1 MLHLSFLF
9 SSFFNRTLKSATT
22 ESKLAIAYIHIMC
35 IKKDKIDLSGFI
47 SGFRPAD
54 SCKTACRDMQPI
66 PHSCA
71 FKALL
76 QAGHKVPGQTVESAG
91 ED

>member
-1 MLHLSFLF
+1 MTEA
-9 SSFFNRTLKSATT
+9 NT

-35 IKKDKIDLSGFI
+35 IKKDKNDLSGFI
-47 SGFRPAD
+47 SGFRPVD

-66 PHSCA
+66 SHLCA

-76 QAGHKVPGQTVESAG
+76 QAGHKVAGQTVESTA